1 MMRKLPCQNPQT
13 LEELLMPH
21 YTENLLIKPVLPLG
35 SSGES
40 MTVTPE
46 STGFEYLTLRIRK
59 ILRGEKFSSETGAC
73 ELGLV
78 VLGGRC
84 SVESTVGSW
93 FDFGRR
99 ANVFDGLPYALYLPI
114 KTVFTVVAQTDCEV
128 ALCFSR
134 AEETFPARLIT
145 PSEVEVEIRGGT
157 NATRQ
162 INHILKPEF
171 PAQRLLL
178 VEVYTPSG
186 NWSSYPPHKHDVHS
200 PPDEVDLE
208 ELYYYKIDRP
218 EGYAIQRVYTPDGRI
233 DQTLTVRDGE
243 LVLIPEGYHPVVAA
257 HGYNVYY
264 LNALAGSARSMAASD
279 DPAYAWVRQSWTEQ
293 DPRVP
298 LVTGVKQTA

>member
-1 MMRKLPCQNPQT
+1 MS
-13 LEELLMPH
+13 H
-21 YTENLLIKPVLPLG
+21 YTENLLIRPSSPL
-35 SSGES
+35 SSTGD
-40 MTVTPE
+40 TIVVTPE
-46 STGFEYLTLRIRK
+46 STGFDYLTLRVRK
-59 ILRGEKFSSETGAC
+59 MLSGERFSSKTGDC
-73 ELGLV
+73 ELGMV

-84 SVESTVGSW
+84 SVESTAGSW
-93 FDFGRR
+93 LDFGSR
-99 ANVFDGLPYALYLPI
+99 AHVFDGLPHALYLPVE
-114 KTVFTVVAQTDCEV
+114 TEFTVSANTDCEV
-128 ALCFSR
+128 AFCFSR
-134 AEETFPARLIT
+134 AEEKYPARLIT
-145 PSEVEVEIRGGT
+145 PGEVEVEVRGGA

-162 INHILKPEF
+162 INHIMKPEF

-200 PPDEVDLE
+200 PPNEVDLE
-208 ELYYYKIDRP
+208 EIYYYKIDRP

-233 DQTLTVRDGE
+233 DKTLTVRDGE

-293 DPRVP
+293 DTRVP
-298 LVTGVKQTA
+298 LVTGDKGR

>member
-1 MMRKLPCQNPQT
+1 
-13 LEELLMPH
+13 MPD
-21 YTENLLIKPVLPLG
+21 YTKNLLIKPAPPTSTSRETMV
-35 SSGES
+35 
-40 MTVTPE
+40 VTPE
-46 STGFEYLTLRIRK
+46 STGFEYLTMRIRK
-59 ILRGEKFSSETGAC
+59 MLRGETFSRETGAC

-84 SVESTVGSW
+84 SVKSTAGSW
-93 FDFGRR
+93 SDFGSRTH
-99 ANVFDGLPYALYLPI
+99 VFAGLPTALYLPI
-114 KTVFTVVAQTDCEV
+114 NTDFSVVAETDCEL
-128 ALCFSR
+128 AFCFSR
-134 AEETFPARLIT
+134 AEEKFPARLVT
-145 PSEVEVEIRGGT
+145 PEEIEVEIRGGA

-233 DQTLTVRDGE
+233 DQTITVRDGE

-279 DPAYAWVRQSWTEQ
+279 DPDYAWVRQSWTEQ
-293 DPRVP
+293 DARVP
-298 LVTGVKQTA
+298 LVKGVSGK